1 MSLRLSSIIVERLMS
16 YSAKARRS
24 SRSVSK
30 SDARPSRATPERM
43 SSASMTSPCASSRST
58 MSSSSL
64 RACMAYGSIPASA
77 FRVRMALLTTPLV
90 IRLFDFALGVRLRQ
104 SRPSAKARPRS
115 SIEISGALP
124 AASRPLRL
132 LYSLASSSASAS
144 VRPDAFACARIASRS
159 SRGLSRNA
167 SLPRSICARTPS
179 SFSSGVSSLGP
190 SAFWMSR
197 PP

>member
-1 MSLRLSSIIVERLMS
+1 MS
-16 YSAKARRS
+16 YSAKAIRS
-24 SRSVSK
+24 STSVSN
-30 SDARPSRATPERM
+30 SDIRPSIATPDRM
-43 SSASMTSPCASSRST
+43 SSASMSSPSLTSKST

-64 RACMAYGSIPASA
+64 RACRAYGSTPSSA
-77 FRVRMALLTTPLV
+77 FRVRIALLITPLV
-90 IRLFDFALGVRLRQ
+90 IRFFDFSLGVRLRQ
-104 SRPSAKARPRS
+104 SRPSANARPRS

-124 AASRPLRL
+124 PASRPLRL
-132 LYSLASSSASAS
+132 LYSLVSSSASAS

-159 SRGLSRNA
+159 SRGLSLNA

-190 SAFWMSR
+190 SAFCMSR